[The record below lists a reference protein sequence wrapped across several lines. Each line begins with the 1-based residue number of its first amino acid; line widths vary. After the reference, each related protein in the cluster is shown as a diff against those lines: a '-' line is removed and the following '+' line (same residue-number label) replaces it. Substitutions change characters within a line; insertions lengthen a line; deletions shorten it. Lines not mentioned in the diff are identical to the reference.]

1 MALPPSPFVVAGLAS
16 FEIKANNKLL
26 DGIYRVLSASVTSG
40 INKISTARFE
50 LIDGDPATGKFP
62 VLDAKALKPGTPI
75 SITAGYDNVNKTL
88 FHGIIV
94 KIGIASQGSQG
105 MQLSVECRDTAYRT
119 STFPKSRA
127 FKNKTTSAALA
138 EIIGKYK
145 SSKPAISGEFAA
157 TEKVHDKLVQSNN
170 SDWDFI
176 VTQAEAN
183 GQIVLNSEGKIS
195 TVIPSTSKPDVLTL
209 EYGVNVYSVSLDMD
223 ARTQYSEVEVK
234 GWDSKQKKMVK
245 ATAAPSSLVTP
256 GDLSGAALA
265 SANGQGTYRVS
276 TPAGVDLESLQA
288 YANAVLM
295 KQTLAK
301 IKGSVQIPGTALA
314 VPGCTVNL
322 SRLGKEF
329 SGRSFVSEVRHT
341 LGTDWK
347 TDLTLG
353 MDEQL
358 FAQAK
363 ANVSPATAPAS
374 TLPPVNGL
382 YVAIVKQVQ
391 EDPGKEFRV
400 QVTVPTLDDETLWA
414 RLAVPYATEG
424 AGAFFYPE
432 VKDEVIIAFVGGDA
446 RDPIM
451 LGALHSSTRAP
462 AYTPDAANTK
472 KGFVTAAK
480 LSLEFDDKQKIL
492 TLKTPGG
499 NQLVISDAAKGLTL
513 TDQQKNTITMAADGI
528 TLESKSALTIKAAK
542 DLILKSTG
550 GSVSIEAT
558 AGITASGQQV
568 SISGK
573 ASLELAS
580 KATAKLEA
588 TGPLTVKGLTVLIN

>member
-1 MALPPSPFVVAGLAS
+1 MALPPSPCVVAGLAS

-40 INKISTARFE
+40 INKISTASFE

-88 FHGIIV
+88 FHGVIV
-94 KIGIASQGSQG
+94 KIGIASQGAQG
-105 MQLSVECRDTAYRT
+105 MKLSVECRDTAYRT
-119 STFPKSRA
+119 STFPKNRA
-127 FKNKTTSAALA
+127 FKNKTTSAALT

-145 SSKPAISGEFAA
+145 TSKPAISGEFAA
-157 TEKVHDKLVQSNN
+157 TASVHDKLIQSST

-176 VTQAEAN
+176 VMQAEAN

-195 TVIPSTSKPDVLTL
+195 TVVPSTAKPDVLTL
-209 EYGVNVYSVSLDMD
+209 EYGINVYSVSLDMD
-223 ARTQYSEVEVK
+223 ARTQYTEVKVK
-234 GWDSKQKKMVK
+234 GWDSKQKKMVT
-245 ATAAPSSLVTP
+245 ATAAPSTLVTP
-256 GDLSGAALA
+256 GDISGATLA
-265 SANGQGTYRVS
+265 SANGQGVYSVS
-276 TPAGVDLESLQA
+276 TPANVDLKSLQA
-288 YANAVLM
+288 YADAVLM

-301 IKGSVQIPGTALA
+301 IKGKVQIPGTALA

-329 SGRSFVSEVRHT
+329 SGRSFISEVRHS
-341 LGTDWK
+341 LGVDWK

-353 MDEQL
+353 MDEKL

-363 ANVSPATAPAS
+363 QNVSPTTAPAS

-382 YVAIVKQVQ
+382 YIAVVKQVQ

-400 QVTVPTLDDETLWA
+400 QVTVPVLEETLWA
-414 RLAVPYATEG
+414 RLALPYATKA

-432 VKDEVIIAFVGGDA
+432 VDDEVIIAFFGGDV
-446 RDPIM
+446 RDPVM
-451 LGALHSSTRAP
+451 LGALHSSTRSP

-480 LSLEFDDKQKIL
+480 LSLEFDDKQKII

-499 NQLVISDAAKGLTL
+499 NQLVISDAANGLTL
-513 TDQQKNTITMAADGI
+513 TDHKKNTITMAPDGI

-542 DLILKSTG
+542 DLTLKSTEG
-550 GSVSIEAT
+550 NVIIEALT
-558 AGITASGQQV
+558 KLTASSQQV

>member
-16 FEIKANNKLL
+16 FEIKANNKTL
-26 DGIYRVLSASVTSG
+26 DGIYRVLGASVTSG
-40 INKISTARFE
+40 INKISTASFE

-75 SITAGYDNVNKTL
+75 SIAAGYDNVNKIL

-94 KIGIASQGSQG
+94 KIGIATQGAQG
-105 MQLSVECRDTAYRT
+105 MKLSVECRDTAYRT
-119 STFPKSRA
+119 STFAKNRA
-127 FKNKTTSAALA
+127 FKNKTTSAALT

-145 SSKPAISGEFAA
+145 SSKPAISGDFAA
-157 TEKVHDKLVQSNN
+157 TQKVHDKLVQSNT

-176 VTQAEAN
+176 VMQAEAN
-183 GQIVLNSEGKIS
+183 GQIVLNSEGKIA
-195 TVIPSTSKPDVLTL
+195 TVAPTTSKPDVLTL

-223 ARTQYSEVEVK
+223 ARTQYTEVEVK

-256 GDLSGAALA
+256 GDISGAALA
-265 SANGQGTYRVS
+265 SANGQGVYRAS
-276 TPAGVDLESLQA
+276 TPASVDLESLQA

-314 VPGCTVNL
+314 VPACTVNL

-353 MDEQL
+353 MDDKL

-363 ANVSPATAPAS
+363 PNVAPATAPAS
-374 TLPPVNGL
+374 TLPPVDGL
-382 YVAIVKQVQ
+382 YTALVKQVQ
-391 EDPGKEFRV
+391 EDPDKEFRV
-400 QVTVPTLDDETLWA
+400 QVTVPVLEETLWA
-414 RLAVPYATEG
+414 RLAVPYATKA
-424 AGAFFYPE
+424 AGYFFYPE
-432 VKDEVIIAFVGGDA
+432 VDDEVIIAFVGGDV

-451 LGALHSSTRAP
+451 LGALHSSTRSP

-472 KGFVTAAK
+472 KGLVTAAK

-499 NQLVISDAAKGLTL
+499 NELVISDAAKGLTL
-513 TDQQKNTITMAADGI
+513 TDQQKNTITMGSDGI
-528 TLESKSALTIKAAK
+528 TLESKSDLTIKAAK
-542 DLILKSTG
+542 NLVLKSTG

-558 AGITASGQQV
+558 TKLTASSQQV

-580 KATAKLEA
+580 NATAKLEA